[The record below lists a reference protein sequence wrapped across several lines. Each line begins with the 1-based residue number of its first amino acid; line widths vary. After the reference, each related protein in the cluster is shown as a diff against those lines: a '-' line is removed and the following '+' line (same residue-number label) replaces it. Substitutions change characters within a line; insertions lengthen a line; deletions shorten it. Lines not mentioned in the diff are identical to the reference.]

1 MEGKAI
7 KIKVC
12 GMRDE
17 SNIRELV
24 RLQPDYMG
32 FIFYGPS
39 PRFVGE
45 DLNPSVLE
53 YIPGSISRVGV
64 FVNAYKDYILQKT
77 NLYALNL
84 IQLHG
89 GESPEFCRELSDTG
103 MSVIK
108 VFHVGAEFDFNTI
121 NPFKPWCR
129 YFLFD
134 TNCSSYGGSGR
145 KFQWDIFKKYDNEI
159 PIFLSGGIGVGDSGF
174 IRELGYLNVHAVD
187 INSRFEKS
195 PGIKN
200 IPEIRK
206 FIKELKS

>member
-1 MEGKAI
+1 MKGKVI
-7 KIKVC
+7 KVKVC

-24 RLQPDYMG
+24 ALHPDYMG

-45 DLNPSVLE
+45 DFNPAVLD
-53 YIPGSISRVGV
+53 YIPESIGRVGV
-64 FVNAYKDYILQKT
+64 FVDAGREYILKKI
-77 NLYALNL
+77 NIYALKF

-89 GESPEFCRELSDTG
+89 GEPPEFCRE
-103 MSVIK
+103 MSGEGILVIK
-108 VFHVGAEFDFNTI
+108 AFQVGSDFDFNI
-121 NPFKPWCR
+121 VNPFKPWCK

-134 TNCSSYGGSGR
+134 TKCSSFGGSGS
-145 KFQWDIFKKYDNEI
+145 KFQWDIFEKYDNEI
-159 PIFLSGGIGVGDSGF
+159 PVFLSGGIGADDSGL
-174 IRELGYLNVHAVD
+174 IRELDYLNLHAVD

-200 IPEIRK
+200 IQEIRK
-206 FIKELKS
+206 FIRELKS